1 MIITGAAR
9 SVAVKLAYQ
18 SGLLLAPLTMTL
30 LYLFGQSLSLVVYWI
45 EKRGWRRWRR
55 WRRWS
60 ANRFLL
66 LFPRTASRRRRP
78 SIIGAVDYAS
88 VPRGDAMPA
97 GVGGGGGI
105 EMRLRS
111 PPPPP
116 RRRPTGGWVG
126 RPAEMGE
133 CCRDGGEEEDDDGG
147 GEDATSSIL
156 PAADGGGVVPS
167 ECETTT
173 QSVRPMATGPPPP
186 PVEKYPPSVPC
197 TSSSDSAS
205 PASSSSVVEHFQSYF
220 YDDEDDEDDED
231 DDDDEEGGG
240 GGGIPNGSR
249 HGLSDET
256 EERTR
261 VAARGVPWCLKP
273 AIPALLNLLNSGL
286 RWASL
291 LYVDASVAEML
302 ISGLELTL
310 GAVAARALRGRKVVR
325 SRWAGVAIVAVGV
338 AIVER
343 ANRGRHVR
351 TDEDSDGGG
360 NGDAGGARRP
370 RGGSHASDATIG
382 VALIVLQS
390 TLSVLQ
396 DVGEEI
402 FMQSANFPATKMLGM
417 EGVYGFVVGVVA
429 YAVIVGRGGGDW
441 LRSIEDV
448 GSTLTTLRENANA
461 RQWAVCLPL
470 LFLVTGIFNIKAT
483 EATSAMTRNVW
494 KNVRTVLVWV
504 ASLCIFYLGRDAD
517 YGEEW
522 HTPESAY
529 ILLGFTVM
537 SELRGRQ
544 KNSLFVWVFFYLA
557 LFN

>member
-1 MIITGAAR
+1 MR
-9 SVAVKLAYQ
+9 DD
-18 SGLLLAPLTMTL
+18 
-30 LYLFGQSLSLVVYWI
+30 
-45 EKRGWRRWRR
+45 
-55 WRRWS
+55 
-60 ANRFLL
+60 
-66 LFPRTASRRRRP
+66 RRP
-78 SIIGAVDYAS
+78 V
-88 VPRGDAMPA
+88 
-97 GVGGGGGI
+97 
-105 EMRLRS
+105 RS
-111 PPPPP
+111 SDGS
-116 RRRPTGGWVG
+116 RP
-126 RPAEMGE
+126 
-133 CCRDGGEEEDDDGG
+133 
-147 GEDATSSIL
+147 S
-156 PAADGGGVVPS
+156 
-167 ECETTT
+167 
-173 QSVRPMATGPPPP
+173 PPP
-186 PVEKYPPSVPC
+186 PVEKSPPSVPT

-205 PASSSSVVEHFQSYF
+205 PASSSSVVEHIQSFF
-220 YDDEDDEDDED
+220 YD
-231 DDDDEEGGG
+231 DDDDDDDDDDGGGGG

-261 VAARGVPWCLKP
+261 FAARGVPWCLKP

-310 GAVAARALRGRKVVR
+310 GTVAARALRGRKVAR

-343 ANRGRHVR
+343 ANRGRHIR
-351 TDEDSDGGG
+351 TDKDGGG
-360 NGDAGGARRP
+360 DAGGEDRDAGGARRP

-382 VALIVLQS
+382 IALIVLQS

-402 FMQSANFPATKMLGM
+402 FMQSADFPATKMLGM
-417 EGVYGFVVGVVA
+417 EGAYGSVVGFVA
-429 YAVIVGRGGGDW
+429 FAAIVGRGGGDR

-461 RQWAVCLPL
+461 RRWAACLPL

-529 ILLGFTVM
+529 ILFGFTVM
-537 SELRGRQ
+537 SELRGRHI
-544 KNSLFVWVFFYLA
+544 LFLRLGVFFHLG
-557 LFN
+557 LFI

>member
-1 MIITGAAR
+1 
-9 SVAVKLAYQ
+9 
-18 SGLLLAPLTMTL
+18 
-30 LYLFGQSLSLVVYWI
+30 
-45 EKRGWRRWRR
+45 
-55 WRRWS
+55 
-60 ANRFLL
+60 
-66 LFPRTASRRRRP
+66 
-78 SIIGAVDYAS
+78 
-88 VPRGDAMPA
+88 
-97 GVGGGGGI
+97 
-105 EMRLRS
+105 
-111 PPPPP
+111 
-116 RRRPTGGWVG
+116 
-126 RPAEMGE
+126 
-133 CCRDGGEEEDDDGG
+133 
-147 GEDATSSIL
+147 
-156 PAADGGGVVPS
+156 
-167 ECETTT
+167 
-173 QSVRPMATGPPPP
+173 
-186 PVEKYPPSVPC
+186 
-197 TSSSDSAS
+197 
-205 PASSSSVVEHFQSYF
+205 
-220 YDDEDDEDDED
+220 
-231 DDDDEEGGG
+231 
-240 GGGIPNGSR
+240 
-249 HGLSDET
+249 
-256 EERTR
+256 
-261 VAARGVPWCLKP
+261 
-273 AIPALLNLLNSGL
+273 
-286 RWASL
+286 
-291 LYVDASVAEML
+291 ML

-310 GAVAARALRGRKVVR
+310 GAVAARALRGRKIVR

-370 RGGSHASDATIG
+370 RGGSHASDATIS

-461 RQWAVCLPL
+461 RRWAVCLPL

-544 KNSLFVWVFFYLA
+544 KNFFLRLGFLSSRPIQLKYTVRPNPSLHSYRHSCVLLVQGA
-557 LFN
+557 GTIGTCAR

>member
-1 MIITGAAR
+1 
-9 SVAVKLAYQ
+9 
-18 SGLLLAPLTMTL
+18 
-30 LYLFGQSLSLVVYWI
+30 
-45 EKRGWRRWRR
+45 
-55 WRRWS
+55 
-60 ANRFLL
+60 
-66 LFPRTASRRRRP
+66 
-78 SIIGAVDYAS
+78 
-88 VPRGDAMPA
+88 
-97 GVGGGGGI
+97 
-105 EMRLRS
+105 
-111 PPPPP
+111 
-116 RRRPTGGWVG
+116 
-126 RPAEMGE
+126 
-133 CCRDGGEEEDDDGG
+133 
-147 GEDATSSIL
+147 
-156 PAADGGGVVPS
+156 
-167 ECETTT
+167 
-173 QSVRPMATGPPPP
+173 
-186 PVEKYPPSVPC
+186 
-197 TSSSDSAS
+197 
-205 PASSSSVVEHFQSYF
+205 
-220 YDDEDDEDDED
+220 
-231 DDDDEEGGG
+231 
-240 GGGIPNGSR
+240 
-249 HGLSDET
+249 
-256 EERTR
+256 
-261 VAARGVPWCLKP
+261 
-273 AIPALLNLLNSGL
+273 
-286 RWASL
+286 
-291 LYVDASVAEML
+291 ML

-310 GAVAARALRGRKVVR
+310 GTVAARALRGRKVVR

-360 NGDAGGARRP
+360 NGDAGGEDRDAGGARRP
-370 RGGSHASDATIG
+370 RGGSHVSDATIG

-461 RQWAVCLPL
+461 RRWAVCLPL
-470 LFLVTGIFNIKAT
+470 LFLVTGIFNIMAT

-537 SELRGRQ
+537 SELRGRHIFF
-544 KNSLFVWVFFYLA
+544 FVWVFFHLA